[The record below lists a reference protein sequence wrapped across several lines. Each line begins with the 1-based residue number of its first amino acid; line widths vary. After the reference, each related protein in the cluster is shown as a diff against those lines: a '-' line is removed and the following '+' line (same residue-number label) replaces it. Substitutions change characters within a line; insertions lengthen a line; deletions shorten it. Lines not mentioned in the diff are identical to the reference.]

1 MVYLITLSLKE
12 KGGILYG
19 KQNKR
24 INLNELKGKEDNIE
38 LISLNTD
45 IDKSRLEEL
54 SDKDI
59 ANLTI
64 SLLSYGYLNLDEPQK
79 TVSLR

>member
-1 MVYLITLSLKE
+1 MENKIKELRDNMVY
-12 KGGILYG
+12 
-19 KQNKR
+19 
-24 INLNELKGKEDNIE
+24 LNELKGKEDNIE
-38 LISLNTD
+38 LIALNTD

>member
-1 MVYLITLSLKE
+1 MENKIKELRNKMVY
-12 KGGILYG
+12 
-19 KQNKR
+19 
-24 INLNELKGKEDNIE
+24 LNELKGKEDNIE